1 MKGGADAFTVNEQV
15 LASQPVRRRSPV
27 RPRASLLT
35 SARDSNMSS
44 SEPPSVSGPRA
55 DDTAPTPNPRMD
67 LAQDGMVYEAKVIDT
82 RAEGAPEY
90 KVHYQGWNKK
100 WDEWLAPSKIVR
112 DTPENRTAM
121 EAANEAARAAASGA
135 APSGKSGG
143 AGKSKEPPA
152 SDAAA
157 PKPKKAKTE
166 KPADK
171 DKVKDKDK
179 DGKPSKP
186 AAGKAKS
193 AKAPKAEKSEAVPA
207 APAPA
212 PPAEEVRLD
221 VNLSVAL
228 KRELIAGWERIT
240 RENKLVALPRD
251 VTVADVLARF
261 VADAK
266 TRARNPEQAAL
277 AEEIADGLRA
287 YFDGALKP
295 ALLYREERG
304 QAETVLASRGGT
316 AKAPSEVYGAEHL
329 LRLFVKLPELLP
341 LGDMD
346 AAAGRALQVKLT
358 EFLRWLQRNA
368 ASSFGGAYVERD
380 AQERGNGGKG
390 EKVTGENQKAS
401 DRAPAPAPLAV

>member
-1 MKGGADAFTVNEQV
+1 
-15 LASQPVRRRSPV
+15 
-27 RPRASLLT
+27 
-35 SARDSNMSS
+35 
-44 SEPPSVSGPRA
+44 
-55 DDTAPTPNPRMD
+55 
-67 LAQDGMVYEAKVIDT
+67 MVYEAKVIDT

-100 WDEWLAPSKIVR
+100 WDEWLAPSKIMR

-121 EAANEAARAAASGA
+121 EAANDAVRAAASGA
-135 APSGKSGG
+135 APSGKSAG

-157 PKPKKAKTE
+157 AAPKAKKAKTE

-171 DKVKDKDK
+171 DKDK
-179 DGKPSKP
+179 DGKPNKP

-193 AKAPKAEKSEAVPA
+193 AKAPKAEKPEAAPA
-207 APAPA
+207 APAPAPA

-266 TRARNPEQAAL
+266 TRARTPEQAAL

-287 YFDGALKP
+287 YFDGALRP

-304 QAETVLASRGGT
+304 QAEAALAGPGGT
-316 AKAPSEVYGAEHL
+316 DKAPSEVYGAEHL

-368 ASSFGGAYVERD
+368 AASFGGKYVERD
-380 AQERGNGGKG
+380 ASEKEDGGEGAKVAG
-390 EKVTGENQKAS
+390 EKDEAP
-401 DRAPAPAPLAV
+401 DRAPAPVAV

>member
-1 MKGGADAFTVNEQV
+1 
-15 LASQPVRRRSPV
+15 
-27 RPRASLLT
+27 
-35 SARDSNMSS
+35 
-44 SEPPSVSGPRA
+44 
-55 DDTAPTPNPRMD
+55 
-67 LAQDGMVYEAKVIDT
+67 MVYEAKVIDT

-100 WDEWLAPSKIVR
+100 WDEWLAPSKIMR

-121 EAANEAARAAASGA
+121 EAANDAVRAAASGA
-135 APSGKSGG
+135 APSGKSAG

-157 PKPKKAKTE
+157 AAPKAKKAKTE

-171 DKVKDKDK
+171 DKDK
-179 DGKPSKP
+179 DGKPNKP

-193 AKAPKAEKSEAVPA
+193 AKAPKAEKPEA

-287 YFDGALKP
+287 YFDGALRP

-304 QAETVLASRGGT
+304 QAEAALAGPGGT
-316 AKAPSEVYGAEHL
+316 DKAPSEVYGAEHL

-380 AQERGNGGKG
+380 AKEQGNGGKG
-390 EKVTGENQKAS
+390 EKVMGEKQKAS

>member
-1 MKGGADAFTVNEQV
+1 
-15 LASQPVRRRSPV
+15 
-27 RPRASLLT
+27 
-35 SARDSNMSS
+35 
-44 SEPPSVSGPRA
+44 
-55 DDTAPTPNPRMD
+55 
-67 LAQDGMVYEAKVIDT
+67 MVYEAKVIDT

-100 WDEWLAPSKIVR
+100 WDEWLAPSKIMR

-121 EAANEAARAAASGA
+121 EAANDAVRAAASGA
-135 APSGKSGG
+135 APSGKSGA

-157 PKPKKAKTE
+157 AAAPKSKKAKTE

-171 DKVKDKDK
+171 DKEKDK

-186 AAGKAKS
+186 AGKAKS
-193 AKAPKAEKSEAVPA
+193 AKAPKVEKSEAGPA
-207 APAPA
+207 APTPAPA

-266 TRARNPEQAAL
+266 TRARTPEQAAL

-287 YFDGALKP
+287 YFDGALRP

-304 QAETVLASRGGT
+304 QAETALAGPGGT

-368 ASSFGGAYVERD
+368 AACFGGKYVERD
-380 AQERGNGGKG
+380 ANEKDDGGEGAKVAG
-390 EKVTGENQKAS
+390 EKDEAP
-401 DRAPAPAPLAV
+401 DRAPAPAPVAV

>member
-35 SARDSNMSS
+35 SARDQICP
-44 SEPPSVSGPRA
+44 PPSRRA
-55 DDTAPTPNPRMD
+55 SRVRALTTLPHPDPRMD

-171 DKVKDKDK
+171 DKVIDKDK

-186 AAGKAKS
+186 LR
-193 AKAPKAEKSEAVPA
+193 
-207 APAPA
+207 
-212 PPAEEVRLD
+212 VRP
-221 VNLSVAL
+221 
-228 KRELIAGWERIT
+228 I
-240 RENKLVALPRD
+240 
-251 VTVADVLARF
+251 
-261 VADAK
+261 
-266 TRARNPEQAAL
+266 
-277 AEEIADGLRA
+277 
-287 YFDGALKP
+287 
-295 ALLYREERG
+295 G
-304 QAETVLASRGGT
+304 QGT
-316 AKAPSEVYGAEHL
+316 H
-329 LRLFVKLPELLP
+329 
-341 LGDMD
+341 
-346 AAAGRALQVKLT
+346 
-358 EFLRWLQRNA
+358 
-368 ASSFGGAYVERD
+368 
-380 AQERGNGGKG
+380 
-390 EKVTGENQKAS
+390 
-401 DRAPAPAPLAV
+401 